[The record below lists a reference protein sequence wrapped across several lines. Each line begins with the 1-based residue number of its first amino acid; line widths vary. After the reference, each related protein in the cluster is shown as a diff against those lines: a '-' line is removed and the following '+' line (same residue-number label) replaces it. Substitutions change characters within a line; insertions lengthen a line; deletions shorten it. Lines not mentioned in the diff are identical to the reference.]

1 MTFAGNNDLELLDFE
16 ISIPFSKLEIL
27 DLSGN
32 RLSFI
37 DLAELP
43 RLKALRLDRNSVASI
58 ESLSLARGLETLL
71 WREQALVPAYG
82 FSELQYQH
90 CNEVRHLYLSGNSIS
105 AFTPLM
111 PFLNLQHLE
120 LASTGLQ
127 TLSADLGSK
136 CPNLRTINL
145 NYNALRDLRPL
156 LGIMK
161 LRSLSVVGNRVAR
174 LRRTAAVID
183 RLGKELLDIDL
194 RNNPLTVGFYSPQA
208 TSREGKQ
215 IVPHT
220 SRVVQN
226 EEDDRASSGHSYILP
241 PPDNTVDASFR
252 ERLDEDTKLRRRVY
266 EMLILNGVKSLL
278 RLDGLEVDRKHVGCR
293 DGVWERLL
301 ELGVL
306 KEKQAL

>member
-1 MTFAGNNDLELLDFE
+1 M
-16 ISIPFSKLEIL
+16 
-27 DLSGN
+27 SGN

-43 RLKALRLDRNSVASI
+43 RLKALRLDRNSIASI
-58 ESLSLARGLETLL
+58 ESLACVKGLETLS

-90 CNEVRHLYLSGNSIS
+90 CNEVRHLYLSGNTIS
-105 AFTPLM
+105 AFTPPV

-127 TLSADLGSK
+127 TLSTDLGLK
-136 CPNLRTINL
+136 CPNLRTLNL

-183 RLGKELLDIDL
+183 RLGKDLSNIDL
-194 RNNPLTVGFYSPQA
+194 RNNPLTVGFYSPQD
-208 TSREGKQ
+208 TYRGGKQ
-215 IVPHT
+215 IVPRT
-220 SRVVQN
+220 SQVVRN
-226 EEDDRASSGHSYILP
+226 EEDDGARTGDHYILP
-241 PPDNTVDASFR
+241 PPDHTVDLSFR

-266 EMLILNGVKSLL
+266 EMLIINGCKSLL
-278 RLDGLEVDRKHVGCR
+278 RLDGLGVDRKSLGCQ

-306 KEKQAL
+306 KEKSATQANGCIQ